1 MLAHWAFI
9 LLVTVVVV
17 LYGPDRS
24 LPSAGRTVQL
34 VTPAAVL
41 PAEAGHRVLIVDDN
55 IDAAQTLVMVLEEL
69 GYEARSATDAR
80 SALALLDSFVPE
92 VAVLDIGLP
101 GMDGYELAR
110 RLRADA
116 RTASI
121 RLMAL
126 TGYGSEADR
135 QRALQAGFDE
145 HLIKPVSIES
155 LLSALNRWL
164 GSTALNA

>member
-1 MLAHWAFI
+1 
-9 LLVTVVVV
+9 
-17 LYGPDRS
+17 
-24 LPSAGRTVQL
+24 
-34 VTPAAVL
+34 
-41 PAEAGHRVLIVDDN
+41 VLIVDDN
-55 IDAAQTLVMVLEEL
+55 LDAAQTLVMVLEEL
-69 GYEARSATDAR
+69 GYEARSASDGR

-116 RTASI
+116 RIASI
-121 RLMAL
+121 RLLAL
-126 TGYGSEADR
+126 TGYGSEVDR
-135 QRALQAGFDE
+135 QRALEAGFDE

-155 LLSALNRWL
+155 LLSALDRWL